1 MIRNKFGI
9 LVPET
14 PVMEELITRLPNQTP
29 LPSYLSFYLLADADN
44 KLIVD
49 QDDYAIETNYKK

>member
-29 LPSYLSFYLLADADN
+29 LPSYLTFYILADADN
-44 KLIVD
+44 RAIAD
-49 QDDYAIETNYKK
+49 ADDAAIETNYKK